1 MLREGYTVRQ
11 NIVETKIF
19 TIILFSVAIILG
31 VAGLLS
37 GLEPLL
43 MLCLVVGV
51 GALIKLLAVDL

>member
-37 GLEPLL
+37 GIESLL
-43 MLCLVVGV
+43 ILCLVVGL

>member
-37 GLEPLL
+37 GLELFL